1 MREKNMEHTESNQS
15 VAEVTKTG
23 RGGARAGAGRKKMG
37 EDERKVTLSIQILPA
52 SKAKYQALRRY
63 GVDINERI
71 EAEIARLA
79 KAFGIE

>member
-1 MREKNMEHTESNQS
+1 MREKNMENTESNQS

-37 EDERKVTLSIQILPA
+37 EDERKVTLSIQIYPA

>member
-37 EDERKVTLSIQILPA
+37 ADEKKVTLAFRISPA
-52 SKAKYQALRRY
+52 SKHQYEELKRF
-63 GVDINERI
+63 GVDVNERI
-71 EAEIARLA
+71 EAEITRLA